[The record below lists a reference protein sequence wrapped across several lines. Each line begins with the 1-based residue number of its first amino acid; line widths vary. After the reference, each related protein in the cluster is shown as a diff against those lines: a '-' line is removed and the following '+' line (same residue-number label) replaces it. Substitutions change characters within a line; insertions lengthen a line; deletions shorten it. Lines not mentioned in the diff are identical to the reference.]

1 MEFDKTRA
9 QKIPLNDIELAEK
22 EKSETL
28 LTKAQRMMDEELD
41 DVKKM
46 NQLVLYAKVA
56 TIRDKQLIEHKEIEH
71 QRREEE
77 RQKDMMMEIERLK
90 AVKFHEDRAIEKSQ
104 IQRQGA
110 LVVIDQIKERDAQRV
125 KEEELKLKEQAL
137 MKRQLKEM
145 QEDEIRGNEIKL
157 QKAGQLRK
165 EVELAN
171 RESIAAKIR
180 RKQED
185 KELDKQIVEYNKLKA
200 EREEELINEQ
210 K

>member
-1 MEFDKTRA
+1 M
-9 QKIPLNDIELAEK
+9 NDIEFADK

-56 TIRDKQLIEHKEIEH
+56 TIRDKQLIEHKEIEK
-71 QRREEE
+71 QRRDEDM
-77 RQKDMMMEIERLK
+77 QKDMMMEIERLK
-90 AVKFHEDRAIEKSQ
+90 AVKFHEDSAQEKSQ

-110 LVVIDQIKERDAQRV
+110 LVVIDQIKERDAHRV

-137 MKRQLKEM
+137 MKKQMGEM
-145 QEDEIRGNEIKL
+145 QEEEIRQNEIKL

-171 RESIAAKIR
+171 RESIAAKIK

-185 KELDKQIVEYNKLKA
+185 KELDRQIVEYNKLKA
-200 EREEELINEQ
+200 EREEDLLKEQ

>member
-1 MEFDKTRA
+1 M
-9 QKIPLNDIELAEK
+9 NDIELADK

-56 TIRDKQLIEHKEIEH
+56 TIRDKQLIEHKEIEK
-71 QRREEE
+71 QRRDEDM
-77 RQKDMMMEIERLK
+77 QKDMMMEIERLK
-90 AVKFHEDRAIEKSQ
+90 AVKFHEDRAQEKSQ

-110 LVVIDQIKERDAQRV
+110 LVVIDQIKERDAHRV

-137 MKRQLKEM
+137 MKKQMGEM
-145 QEDEIRGNEIKL
+145 QEEEIRQNEIKL

-171 RESIAAKIR
+171 RESIAAKIK

-185 KELDKQIVEYNKLKA
+185 KELDRQIVEYNKLKA
-200 EREEELINEQ
+200 EREEDLLKEQ